1 METSSRETQDL
12 QSCIDRLLNG
22 HEDARDAL
30 LDCASERL
38 FNLTRTMLRDFPRVQ
53 RWEETD
59 DVFQNAAMRLCSAQ
73 KSVKP
78 TTVPEF
84 VRLAALQ
91 IRREL
96 LDLARHYYGPEGQGA
111 CYASNTGGHASQ
123 SYVAFDPAQSTYDPG
138 RLAMWSEFHQRVSE
152 LPNESREAF
161 DMLWYQGLSQVD
173 VANLLGVTERT
184 VQRRWQQARLEVH
197 KAMKS
202 NLPGLT

>member
-1 METSSRETQDL
+1 MDTVSHETQAL

-22 HEDARDAL
+22 HEEARHEL
-30 LDCASERL
+30 LNCASERL
-38 FNLTRTMLRDFPRVQ
+38 IRLTRVMLRDFPSVH

-59 DVFQNAAMRLCSAQ
+59 DVFQNAAMRLCTALR
-73 KSVKP
+73 SVTP

-84 VRLAALQ
+84 IGLAALQ

-96 LDLARHYYGPEGQGA
+96 LDLARHYCGPEGQGA
-111 CYASNTGGHASQ
+111 CHLSNQRVDPSQ
-123 SYVAFDPAQSTYDPG
+123 SHVAFDPTQSTYDPG

-152 LPNESREAF
+152 LPNEYREAF
-161 DMLWYQGLSQVD
+161 DMLWYHGLSQIQ
-173 VANLLGVTERT
+173 VAKLLGVTERT

-202 NLPGLT
+202 NLPGLS